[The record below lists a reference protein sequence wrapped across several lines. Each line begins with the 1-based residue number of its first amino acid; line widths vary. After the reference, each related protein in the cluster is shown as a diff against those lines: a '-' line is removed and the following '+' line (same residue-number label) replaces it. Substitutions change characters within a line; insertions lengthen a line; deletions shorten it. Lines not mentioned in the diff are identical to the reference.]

1 MPLASLS
8 HAPSAAFGEISF
20 RMQDGDKPV
29 RVDVRDEL
37 LMLMR
42 IPRPG
47 TPNEPLPAFDEYRD
61 QLERIA
67 SAKYDQGH
75 FATYANSCVVAI
87 TCADWEHHRRGF
99 GSESARDEPRR

>member
-8 HAPSAAFGEISF
+8 HAPSAGFGEISF
-20 RMQDGDKPV
+20 RMQDGEKPV

-42 IPRPG
+42 IPRPRSPG
-47 TPNEPLPAFDEYRD
+47 GYLPAFDKYRD

-67 SAKYDQGH
+67 SAKYDQGN
-75 FATYANSCVVAI
+75 FASYANGCVVAI
-87 TCADWEHHRRGF
+87 TCADWERHRQGLR
-99 GSESARDEPRR
+99 